1 MTAMIVTYL
10 LFSIRHAIGLEN
22 LTARLRRTT
31 EELRQE
37 GEKVNHLAYHD
48 VLTGLPNRL
57 SFRNEVER
65 ALRRTRRGE
74 SFALLYLDLDRFKD
88 VNDTLGHPIGDA
100 LLRDVAAR
108 LQAEVR
114 EVDTVA
120 RLGGDEFAMVQ
131 TDVRQPNAAQALA
144 TRCIEALSE
153 PYIIDEH
160 RIVVGVSIGVALAGA
175 DSNAS
180 RPPVTI

>member
-1 MTAMIVTYL
+1 
-10 LFSIRHAIGLEN
+10 
-22 LTARLRRTT
+22 
-31 EELRQE
+31 
-37 GEKVNHLAYHD
+37 
-48 VLTGLPNRL
+48 
-57 SFRNEVER
+57 
-65 ALRRTRRGE
+65 
-74 SFALLYLDLDRFKD
+74 D

-114 EVDTVA
+114 DVDTVA

-160 RIVVGVSIGVALAGA
+160 RIVVGVSIGVALAGGDAGANDVDTLMRNA
-175 DSNAS
+175 DLAMY
-180 RPPVTI
+180 RAKEDGRGGLRFFDPGMDAQAQ